1 MASSG
6 HYFHEKGRRAEGII
20 HDLATVT
27 FLTDWCYPNPKKP
40 DGKEIC
46 DLLVVFD
53 DTAIIWQIKD
63 LKVDAEG
70 KYKEAE
76 VAKNLRQLSGARRAM
91 FDLKL
96 PIELT
101 NPRRGKELFN
111 PDQIKTVHLISV
123 LMGESEKPF
132 PFVQFLKDKMIHVFT
147 REFADLALSE
157 LDTVSD
163 FCAYLR
169 AKEAIDRNKFIVVQ
183 GGEENLLASYLQNLR
198 GFSWMDNHDRI
209 SITNSCWPSLISN
222 PQFIAKKVED
232 EISYGWD
239 AVIDRAHD
247 GTSEGYERLARELA
261 RPDRFTRRVISKS
274 FYEAYSE
281 YMETR
286 PPIFRRFSAFGD
298 TTYCFLLMEDGQG
311 QRENRKRMLQMMCF
325 VARGLPPM
333 NNRVVGV
340 ATEAENRSYDYCF
353 RHQPH
358 WSETDA
364 ANKLKIQEATGIFLN
379 PRRTQ
384 SGEDEYPAIPTT

>member
-1 MASSG
+1 
-6 HYFHEKGRRAEGII
+6 
-20 HDLATVT
+20 
-27 FLTDWCYPNPKKP
+27 
-40 DGKEIC
+40 
-46 DLLVVFD
+46 
-53 DTAIIWQIKD
+53 
-63 LKVDAEG
+63 
-70 KYKEAE
+70 
-76 VAKNLRQLSGARRAM
+76 
-91 FDLKL
+91 
-96 PIELT
+96 
-101 NPRRGKELFN
+101 
-111 PDQIKTVHLISV
+111 
-123 LMGESEKPF
+123 MGESEEPF

-209 SITNSCWPSLISN
+209 SIANSCWPSLISN
-222 PQFIAKKVED
+222 QQFIAKKVED

-384 SGEDEYPAIPTT
+384 SGEDEYPAILTT

>member
-1 MASSG
+1 
-6 HYFHEKGRRAEGII
+6 
-20 HDLATVT
+20 
-27 FLTDWCYPNPKKP
+27 
-40 DGKEIC
+40 
-46 DLLVVFD
+46 
-53 DTAIIWQIKD
+53 
-63 LKVDAEG
+63 
-70 KYKEAE
+70 
-76 VAKNLRQLSGARRAM
+76 M

-96 PIELT
+96 PIELE

-123 LMGESEKPF
+123 LMGESEEPF

-163 FCAYLR
+163 FCEYLR
-169 AKEAIDRNKFIVVQ
+169 KKEAIDRNKFIVVQ

-209 SITNSCWPSLISN
+209 SIANTCWPSLISN

-232 EISYGWD
+232 QISYGWD

-286 PPIFRRFSAFGD
+286 PRSSAALAPLAIRRIASCLWKTGRDSERTASG
-298 TTYCFLLMEDGQG
+298 
-311 QRENRKRMLQMMCF
+311 MLQMMCF

-333 NNRVVGV
+333 NKRVVGV